1 MGPPSDGK
9 TYWGNRVTWVQ
20 KVDFGPGT
28 MFWGKLHEDLGKT
41 DPKTGTPK
49 SGHFWG
55 VRFWTPLDGKSQP
68 GSGVTWLQNGS
79 FWSRGPKGAPFW
91 TPLDGKSQPGS
102 GVTWFKKWAIWR
114 IVACSKSLQTFSNFI
129 DQNFDG
135 QRNFGGRV
143 LLNKGCLRHPLP
155 CG

>member
-1 MGPPSDGK
+1 M
-9 TYWGNRVTWVQ
+9 TWVK

-28 MFWGKLHEDLGKT
+28 IFSGKLREDLDQT

-55 VRFWTPLDGKSQP
+55 VRFWTPLDDKSQP
-68 GSGVTWLQNGS
+68 GSEVTWLQNGS

-102 GVTWFKKWAIWR
+102 GVTWPQNGVIWESR
-114 IVACSKSLQTFSNFI
+114 TERSAFLDTS
-129 DQNFDG
+129 G
-135 QRNFGGRV
+135 W
-143 LLNKGCLRHPLP
+143 
-155 CG
+155 